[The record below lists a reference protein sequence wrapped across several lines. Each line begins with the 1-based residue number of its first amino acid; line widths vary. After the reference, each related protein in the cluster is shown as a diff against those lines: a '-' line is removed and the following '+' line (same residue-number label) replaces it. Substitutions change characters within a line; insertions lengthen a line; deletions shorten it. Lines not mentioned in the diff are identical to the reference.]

1 MIKLALCLFV
11 SISIV
16 VAALDSVSLFIDIP
30 SILIVTVFGAFY
42 AVSGVYS
49 VKDRINNF
57 SKGAVLG
64 GWLGVVI
71 GAVQMLGTGG
81 EALFESSK
89 LYDAS
94 AILILTL
101 FWAYWLKG
109 ICFVLA
115 ENLPQDEN

>member
-1 MIKLALCLFV
+1 MQKINFEGKE
-11 SISIV
+11 ISINYLEM
-16 VAALDSVSLFIDIP
+16 AN
-30 SILIVTVFGAFY
+30 
-42 AVSGVYS
+42 
-49 VKDRINNF
+49 RINNF